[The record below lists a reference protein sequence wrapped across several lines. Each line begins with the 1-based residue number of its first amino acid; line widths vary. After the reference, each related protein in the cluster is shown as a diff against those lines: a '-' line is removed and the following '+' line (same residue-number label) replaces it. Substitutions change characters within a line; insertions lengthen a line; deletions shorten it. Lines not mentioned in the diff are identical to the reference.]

1 VTFVR
6 QERGPYAGS
15 WLLPGGKVEFGEQ
28 VAAAARREA
37 AEECGC
43 DVGELALTGVYEII
57 GLGHHFIMW
66 AYRSDR
72 TGVVPGQFAGHHVGA
87 VRQERWDRLEP
98 HPTDMPILND
108 AGAAAYPR
116 EVIASRLARELI
128 MMASL
133 LTGEVFSRQPRTAAS
148 LR

>member
-1 VTFVR
+1 
-6 QERGPYAGS
+6 
-15 WLLPGGKVEFGEQ
+15 
-28 VAAAARREA
+28 
-37 AEECGC
+37 
-43 DVGELALTGVYEII
+43 
-57 GLGHHFIMW
+57 
-66 AYRSDR
+66 
-72 TGVVPGQFAGHHVGA
+72 
-87 VRQERWDRLEP
+87 
-98 HPTDMPILND
+98 MPILND